1 VATSAIKSILIIR
14 LSAIGDIVMSTLI
27 LEPLT
32 AKYPEAKLCWLVQP
46 EAADLLTEN
55 KLLDEVIV
63 LPRKKWRQLY
73 QEGKWLTLARE
84 IGRFRKLLRS
94 KKYDMVIDAQGLL
107 KSGILA
113 RFSGAKKRIGL
124 GSREGSHFL
133 MTKVIERPA
142 NDKRIGS
149 EYRCLIRALGMDE
162 SKCRMRVSIASDDEE
177 FARRLVNE
185 HSLARSYAVVCP
197 FTTRPQKHWFDKNW
211 NIVINR
217 VDRELGMPVI
227 ILGGPGDREAARV
240 LVDSNDNNVT
250 NMTGKTRLRQAA
262 ALIKNAKLLIGVDTG
277 LTHMGTA
284 FEIPTIALFGSTCP
298 YLETDSNKTRV
309 IYRNL
314 ECSPCRR
321 KPTCDGDYTCMK
333 LITADEV
340 IDTARE
346 LLPKA

>member
-1 VATSAIKSILIIR
+1 MSSLII
-14 LSAIGDIVMSTLI
+14 
-27 LEPLT
+27 EPLRST
-32 AKYPEAKLCWLVQP
+32 YPEAKLCWLVQT
-46 EAADLLTEN
+46 EAAGLLTEN
-55 KLLDEVIV
+55 KLLDEVII
-63 LPRKKWRQLY
+63 LPRGEWKQLY
-73 QEGKWLTLARE
+73 QERKWLTLARE
-84 IGRFRKLLRS
+84 IARFRKQLRR

-107 KSGILA
+107 KSGIWA
-113 RFSGAKKRIGL
+113 WFSGAKKRIGL

-133 MTKVIERPA
+133 MTKVIEKPT

-149 EYRCLIRALGMDE
+149 EYRYLTRTLGMDE
-162 SKCRMRVSIASDDEE
+162 SKCRMHVSLANDDED

-185 HSLARSYAVVCP
+185 RALTRNYAVVCP

-211 NIVINR
+211 SIVIDR
-217 VDRELGMPVI
+217 VGRELGMPVI
-227 ILGGPGDREAARV
+227 ILGGPGDQEAAEAIIERTSIRLFN
-240 LVDSNDNNVT
+240 LV
-250 NMTGKTRLRQAA
+250 GKTNLRQAA
-262 ALIKNAKLLIGVDTG
+262 ALIKNASLLIGVDTG

-298 YLETDSNKTRV
+298 YLETDSNKTRI
-309 IYRNL
+309 IYKNL

-340 IDTARE
+340 INTARE